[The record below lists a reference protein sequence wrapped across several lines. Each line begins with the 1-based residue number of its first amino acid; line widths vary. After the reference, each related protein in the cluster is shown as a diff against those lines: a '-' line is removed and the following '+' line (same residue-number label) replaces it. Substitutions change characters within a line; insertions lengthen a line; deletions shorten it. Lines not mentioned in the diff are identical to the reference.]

1 MVQGTAGGVSTSHH
15 EPGSTS
21 NPVITCSH
29 LQHDQTVR
37 AIVQLSR
44 HGLIVCM
51 VLQCPCVCGSHPG
64 AQQTTLHSIHEPGST
79 SNPMITCSRHR

>member
-21 NPVITCSH
+21 NPVITCSTIR
-29 LQHDQTVR
+29 LFAR
-37 AIVQLSR
+37 SGQLSR
-44 HGLIVCM
+44 QGLIVCM